1 MEITAVEPLD
11 KRRSKIFLEEKIAF
25 VLYRGELRTY
35 QIEEGGELSEENY
48 KQIVEKVLIKRAKER
63 ALYLLKDR
71 DRTEKEIKKK
81 LTEGY
86 YPEDVIDRT
95 IAFLKEYHFLD
106 DLDYGRRYILTY
118 KEKRSK
124 KRIQFDLCQKGL
136 EPEQIS
142 MLLTEEEILEDGQIE
157 AFLRKKGY
165 RQEEAA
171 PKEKGRLAAALARKG
186 FSFEAIYRVM
196 GEPLA

>member
-11 KRRSKIFLEEKIAF
+11 KRRSKVFLDEKIAF
-25 VLYRGELRTY
+25 VLYRGELRIY
-35 QIEEGGELSEENY
+35 HIEEGGALSEETY
-48 KQIVEKVLIKRAKER
+48 RQIVEEILVKRAKER

-81 LTEGY
+81 LVEGY

-95 IAFLKEYHFLD
+95 IAFLKEYRFLD

-124 KRIQFDLCQKGL
+124 KRIQFDLYQKGL
-136 EPEQIS
+136 EPDQIA
-142 MLLTEEEILEDGQIE
+142 MLLMEEEIPEDSQIE

-165 RQEEAA
+165 RQEEAT
-171 PKEKGRLAAALARKG
+171 PKEKGKIAAALARKG
-186 FSFEAIYRVM
+186 FSFEAIYRMM
-196 GEPLA
+196 GEPL

>member
-86 YPEDVIDRT
+86 YPVDVIDRT

-106 DLDYGRRYILTY
+106 DLDYGRRYILNY

>member
-48 KQIVEKVLIKRAKER
+48 KQIVEEVLIKRAKE
-63 ALYLLKDR
+63 
-71 DRTEKEIKKK
+71 

-86 YPEDVIDRT
+86 YPVDVIDRT

>member
-1 MEITAVEPLD
+1 M
-11 KRRSKIFLEEKIAF
+11 
-25 VLYRGELRTY
+25 
-35 QIEEGGELSEENY
+35 
-48 KQIVEKVLIKRAKER
+48 
-63 ALYLLKDR
+63 
-71 DRTEKEIKKK
+71 
-81 LTEGY
+81 
-86 YPEDVIDRT
+86 
-95 IAFLKEYHFLD
+95 KEYHFLD

-171 PKEKGRLAAALARKG
+171 PKKKGRLAAALARKG

>member
-48 KQIVEKVLIKRAKER
+48 KQIVEEVLIKRAKER

-142 MLLTEEEILEDGQIE
+142 MLLTEVNL
-157 AFLRKKGY
+157 L
-165 RQEEAA
+165 
-171 PKEKGRLAAALARKG
+171 
-186 FSFEAIYRVM
+186 
-196 GEPLA
+196 